1 MTKTDYCVIVTTTD
15 TKQEAKRIAAA
26 LLETKLAACVQLLP
40 IDSHYIW
47 KGEITESTEILLLI
61 KTRKDLFSDIQT
73 LISKIHSYET
83 PELIQL
89 DIGAGMPEYLNWIRD
104 NTKGIE

>member
-1 MTKTDYCVIVTTTD
+1 MTKTDYCVIVTTTE

-26 LLETKLAACVQLLP
+26 LLEAKLAACVQLMP
-40 IDSHYIW
+40 IESHYIW
-47 KGEITESTEILLLI
+47 KGKVTESTEILLFV
-61 KTRKDLFSDIQT
+61 KTRKELFADIQT

-89 DIGAGMPEYLNWIRD
+89 DIGAGLPEYLNWIRD

>member
-1 MTKTDYCVIVTTTD
+1 MTKIDYCVTVTTTK

-26 LLETKLAACVQLLP
+26 MLEAKLAACVQLMP
-40 IDSHYIW
+40 IESHYIW
-47 KGEITESTEILLLI
+47 KGEVTDSSEILLLI
-61 KTRKDLFSDIQT
+61 KTRKNLFSDIQT

-89 DIGAGMPEYLNWIRD
+89 DIGAGLPEYLNWIQD
-104 NTKGIE
+104 NTKHS